1 MGSVVRGGVHVA
13 STGLLTLA
21 VGLVNHVVG
30 ISKGGVLGA
39 VLGAFIVAV
48 IGKEGRV
55 AIKLLCLFG
64 KSKNDTLRS
73 FLGIFV
79 MYKVST
85 LYTFFCIY
93 SKLLQNH

>member
-1 MGSVVRGGVHVA
+1 MTTENAALLTNAVTRSFVVGSVVRGGVHVA

-64 KSKNDTLRS
+64 SS
-73 FLGIFV
+73 WAFV
-79 MYKVST
+79 SP
-85 LYTFFCIY
+85 
-93 SKLLQNH
+93 S